1 MHVLD
6 VWLVVAH
13 GRRTKRELA
22 RELETL
28 SGGVL
33 SSLESGVDSEAN
45 AFDHRAPIVKLAS
58 HVFGHV
64 VAAAAQ
70 RQQTLQRQTV

>member
-45 AFDHRAPIVKLAS
+45 AFDQRAPT
-58 HVFGHV
+58 F
-64 VAAAAQ
+64 
-70 RQQTLQRQTV
+70 